1 MGQFSKPWEELNF
14 SDNYIFCKV
23 MKNEELC
30 KEMIEILLK
39 IKIEKIEYINT
50 EQHIETRYDSKGIRF
65 DVFVKDSNRIIDI
78 EMQTGNY
85 DDLFLRSRYYQSSAD
100 VSIVP
105 RRTQFKDLKEN
116 YIIFICK
123 EDPLHLG
130 LPCYTKKSI
139 IAEAE
144 EILFNDKT
152 HIVFYNCSAYTKE
165 KDEAIKSVLEFIY
178 KLQARSSFTKRLETS
193 VKEIKDQETIRG
205 EYMYLEDIIEE
216 EKEEARKIGLA
227 EGRAEGRAEAS
238 KEKLKIF
245 VQNLKQKNF
254 SIKEI
259 IELTGSTEEEI
270 AEIYI

>member
-1 MGQFSKPWEELNF
+1 
-14 SDNYIFCKV
+14 
-23 MKNEELC
+23 
-30 KEMIEILLK
+30 
-39 IKIEKIEYINT
+39 
-50 EQHIETRYDSKGIRF
+50 
-65 DVFVKDSNRIIDI
+65 
-78 EMQTGNY
+78 
-85 DDLFLRSRYYQSSAD
+85 
-100 VSIVP
+100 
-105 RRTQFKDLKEN
+105 
-116 YIIFICK
+116 

-178 KLQARSSFTKRLETS
+178 KLQASSSFTKRLETS

-227 EGRAEGRAEAS
+227 EGREEGLAEGREEGLAEGRAEAS